1 MDPMQLKS
9 YLLTKQ
15 SIEKM
20 ENIEALLPS
29 KKIKVL
35 NQEVYLFNK
44 TIDIHKQALIEESIF
59 ITQQPYNSHIPLHV
73 HHFIELTYVFSGA
86 CEIVINHKTFHLTQG
101 EIVLVD
107 KNTPHTVKEISKD
120 NLIVSITLKKNFLS
134 PSFLSRFSS
143 QSMISKLLIDSV
155 MTNRQTNRY
164 LLLNAGKN
172 KKIIDILN
180 QIICEYIDKRLYSEE
195 IINSYFIIFFSE
207 LIRQNEITQSTKN
220 NHDSKKYSLSAF
232 LQYIEDHYLSCSLID
247 MANHF
252 GLHPNYLSSL
262 LKQGTGK
269 SFKEL
274 LQLQK
279 MSKAS
284 IYLLN
289 SNLPITAIVEEVGY
303 SSPTFFHKKF
313 KQVYGMTPRD
323 FRQKSKM
330 NST

>member
-1 MDPMQLKS
+1 MNPTQLKN

-20 ENIEALLPS
+20 ENIERLIPS
-29 KKIKVL
+29 KKITVL
-35 NQEVYLFNK
+35 DQEVYLFNE
-44 TIDIHKQALIEESIF
+44 TIDVHKQALIEESIF
-59 ITQQPYNSHIPLHV
+59 INQQPYDSHIPLHV
-73 HHFIELTYVFSGA
+73 HEFIELTYVFSGN
-86 CEIVINHKTFHLTQG
+86 CEIIINHKTFYLTQG

-107 KNTPHTVKEISKD
+107 KNTPHTVKEITKG
-120 NLIVSITLKKNFLS
+120 NLILSITLKKDFLS

-164 LLLNAGKN
+164 LLLNTGKN
-172 KKIIDILN
+172 QRIIEILN
-180 QIICEYIDKRLYSEE
+180 HIICEYIDKRLYSEE

-207 LIRQNEITQSTKN
+207 LIRQNEIKPCYEN
-220 NHDSKKYSLSAF
+220 NNNNENYSLGAF
-232 LQYIEDHYLSCSLID
+232 LQYIEDHYLSCTLRD
-247 MANHF
+247 MAKHF
-252 GLHPNYLSSL
+252 GFHPNYLSSL

-284 IYLLN
+284 VYLLN
-289 SNLPITAIVEEVGY
+289 SNLPISAIVEQVGY
-303 SSPTFFHKKF
+303 
-313 KQVYGMTPRD
+313 
-323 FRQKSKM
+323 
-330 NST
+330 

>member
-1 MDPMQLKS
+1 MNPSQLKN
-9 YLLTKQ
+9 YLLGQQ

-20 ENIEALLPS
+20 ENIEVIFPS
-29 KKIKVL
+29 KKIKVA
-35 NQEVYLFNK
+35 NQEVYLFNE
-44 TIDIHKQALIEESIF
+44 TIDFHKRALIEESIF
-59 ITQQPYNSHIPLHV
+59 ISQQPYDSHIPLHI
-73 HHFIELTYVFSGA
+73 HHFIELTYVFSGT
-86 CEIVINHKTFHLTQG
+86 CDIIINQKTFHLTQG

-120 NLIVSITLKKNFLS
+120 NLILSITLKKDFLS

-172 KKIIDILN
+172 QRIIEILN
-180 QIICEYIDKRLYSEE
+180 QIICENIDKRLYSEE

-207 LIRQNEITQSTKN
+207 LIRQNEITPSSEN
-220 NHDSKKYSLSAF
+220 NQESKYYSLSAF
-232 LQYIEDHYLSCSLID
+232 LQYIEDHYLSCSLVD
-247 MANHF
+247 MAKHF
-252 GLHPNYLSSL
+252 GFHPNYLSSL

-284 IYLLN
+284 IILMN
-289 SNLPITAIVEEVGY
+289 SNLPISAIVEQVGY
-303 SSPTFFHKKF
+303 SSVTFFHKKF
-313 KQVYGMTPRD
+313 KEVYGMTPSD
-323 FRQKSKM
+323 FRQKSKL